1 MFKALT
7 FRRGVHPGDSKELT
21 AASPIRRMPFPDEV
35 VLPLS
40 QHTGAPAVPIVRV
53 GDRVERGDLVAA
65 SEGFISAPV
74 HASATGKVRDIGLWP
89 HPSGSYK
96 TAVRIAVERY
106 SAQAPRSRI
115 VPDWR
120 HLSKKEIVAAV
131 QEAGVVGLGGGAF
144 PAHVKLSPPED
155 QPIDTLVVNGCE
167 CEPRLTCD
175 HRIMVEYPERVHL
188 GIRIALHCLGI
199 ERALIGIEDNK
210 PDAIET
216 LRATAPED
224 LDVEVRPL
232 PAVYPQGAEK
242 MLVNSLLDRV
252 IPSGGFPSAVG
263 TVVYNV
269 GSLAM
274 IAEVFETGLP
284 LVERI
289 VTVTGRGVRRPGN
302 WIVPLGAKLRD
313 VLELCGGLEEHAQEI
328 IFGGPMMGL
337 AQANLDTPVMKG
349 TGGIVV
355 LSEGECR
362 VQESR
367 PCIRCGRC
375 LEACPLFLNPQL
387 LGTLA
392 TKERWEEMVEHHLM
406 DCMLCG
412 CCSYVCPSNI
422 PLSQLFALAKN
433 AVKKIPAV

>member
-7 FRRGVHPGDSKELT
+7 FRRGVHPADSKELT

-40 QHTGAPAVPIVRV
+40 QHTGAPAVPIVRI
-53 GDRVERGDLVAA
+53 GDRVERGDMVAA

-74 HASATGKVRDIGLWP
+74 HASATGRVCDIGLWP

-106 SAQAPRSRI
+106 SAQAPRGRI

-120 HLSKKEIVAAV
+120 YLSKKEIVAAV

-155 QPIDTLVVNGCE
+155 QAIDTLVVNGCE

-210 PDAIET
+210 PDAIEA
-216 LRATAPED
+216 LRATAPDD
-224 LDVEVRPL
+224 LDVEVRAL

-252 IPSGGFPSAVG
+252 IPSGGLPSAVG

-313 VLELCGGLEEHAQEI
+313 VLEICGGLEEHAQEI

-362 VQESR
+362 AQESR

-375 LEACPLFLNPQL
+375 LDACPLFLNPQR

-412 CCSYVCPSNI
+412 CCSYVCPSDI

-433 AVKKIPAV
+433 AVKKLPAV

>member
-1 MFKALT
+1 MLKALT
-7 FRRGVHPGDSKELT
+7 FRRGFHPADSKELT

-40 QHTGAPAVPIVRV
+40 QHTGAPAVPIVRA
-53 GDRVERGDLVAA
+53 GDRVERGDLLAA

-74 HASATGKVRDIGLWP
+74 HASATGTVRDIGLWP
-89 HPSGSYK
+89 HSSGSYK
-96 TAVRIAVERY
+96 TAVRISVERY
-106 SAQAPRSRI
+106 ASQAPRSRI

-131 QEAGVVGLGGGAF
+131 QAAGVVGLGGGAF

-210 PDAIET
+210 PDAIEV
-216 LRATAPED
+216 LRATAPSD
-224 LDVEVRPL
+224 LDVEVRAL

-242 MLVNSLLDRV
+242 MLVNSLLDRM
-252 IPSGGFPSAVG
+252 IPSGGLPSAVG

-284 LVERI
+284 LLERI

-302 WIVPLGAKLRD
+302 WIVPLGSKLRD
-313 VLELCGGLEEHAQEI
+313 VLEICGGLEEHAQEI

-362 VQESR
+362 AQESR

-375 LEACPLFLNPQL
+375 LEACPVFLNPQH
-387 LGTLA
+387 LGSLA
-392 TKERWEEMVEHHLM
+392 RKERWEEMVEHHLM

-412 CCSYVCPSNI
+412 CCSYACPSDI
-422 PLSQLFALAKN
+422 PLNQLFALAKN
-433 AVKKIPAV
+433 AVKKLPAV